1 MRKKDSGPKYPSQVD
16 ELNAIDKIFSKT
28 LKLRDSLIK
37 KDSKADRDTIRSLD
51 LKISICIK
59 KRAKV
64 TKGGYNDIPMNM
76 WDWKPYF
83 SIDKKLLPKT
93 T

>member
-1 MRKKDSGPKYPSQVD
+1 M
-16 ELNAIDKIFSKT
+16 NAIDKIFSKT

-37 KDSKADRDTIRSLD
+37 RDSKADRDKIRTLD

-64 TKGGYNDIPMNM
+64 TKGGYNEIPMNM
-76 WDWKPYF
+76 WEWKPYF
-83 SIDKKLLPKT
+83 PIDKKLLPKT

>member
-1 MRKKDSGPKYPSQVD
+1 MSKRESDPKYPSQLD
-16 ELNAIDKIFSKT
+16 EMNAIDKIFNKALEQRNRIIKRNSK
-28 LKLRDSLIK
+28 L
-37 KDSKADRDTIRSLD
+37 DRDKIRTLD

-76 WDWKPYF
+76 WEWEPYF

>member
-1 MRKKDSGPKYPSQVD
+1 MSKKDSGPKYPSQVD
-16 ELNAIDKIFSKT
+16 ELNAIDKIFGKT

-37 KDSKADRDTIRSLD
+37 RDLKTDRDKIRTLD

-64 TKGGYNDIPMNM
+64 TKGGSKVTKSHM
-76 WDWKPYF
+76 F
-83 SIDKKLLPKT
+83 SCPSYSFNST
-93 T
+93 PSE

>member
-1 MRKKDSGPKYPSQVD
+1 MSKRESVPKYPSQMD
-16 ELNAIDKIFSKT
+16 EMNAIDKIFNET
-28 LKLRDSLIK
+28 LKERNNIIK
-37 KDSKADRDTIRSLD
+37 RNSKADRGTIRKLD

-64 TKGGYNDIPMNM
+64 TKGGYNNIPMNM
-76 WDWKPYF
+76 WEWEPYF

>member
-1 MRKKDSGPKYPSQVD
+1 MSKKDSGPKYPSQVD

-37 KDSKADRDTIRSLD
+37 RDSKPDRDTIRALD

-76 WDWKPYF
+76 WEWKPYF

>member
-1 MRKKDSGPKYPSQVD
+1 MSKKDSGPKYSSQVD
-16 ELNAIDKIFSKT
+16 ELNAIDKIFGKT

-37 KDSKADRDTIRSLD
+37 RDLKTDRDKIRTLD

-64 TKGGYNDIPMNM
+64 TKGGYNNIPMNM
-76 WDWKPYF
+76 WEWEPYF

>member
-1 MRKKDSGPKYPSQVD
+1 MSKKDSGPKYPSQVD

-59 KRAKV
+59 KRAKL
-64 TKGGYNDIPMNM
+64 
-76 WDWKPYF
+76 F
-83 SIDKKLLPKT
+83 
-93 T
+93 

>member
-1 MRKKDSGPKYPSQVD
+1 MSKRESVPKYPSQVD
-16 ELNAIDKIFSKT
+16 EMNAIDKIFSKT
-28 LKLRDSLIK
+28 LKQRNNIIK
-37 KDSKADRDTIRSLD
+37 RNSKADRDLIRTLD

-76 WDWKPYF
+76 WEWEPYF

-93 T
+93 I

>member
-1 MRKKDSGPKYPSQVD
+1 MSKKDSVPKYPSQVD

-37 KDSKADRDTIRSLD
+37 RDLKTDRDKIRTLD

-64 TKGGYNDIPMNM
+64 TKGGYNNIPMNM
-76 WDWKPYF
+76 WEWKPYF